1 MTLEKGEK
9 TMWYLA
15 LKAGHI
21 MAIISWMAGLFYL
34 PRLFVYHAMATPNG
48 EAWETFKGMERR
60 LLNQIT
66 TPAMIASWVLG
77 GAIVLLP
84 AGWAPDETGGELI
97 GQYWYLAKLALVIG
111 LTLYHVMLIHYVRV
125 FARDENVHSHV
136 YYRFINEVPTVVMIG
151 VIVLVVFHP
160 F

>member
-1 MTLEKGEK
+1 ML
-9 TMWYLA
+9 YLA
-15 LKAGHI
+15 LKAVHI

-34 PRLFVYHAMATPNG
+34 PRLFVYHALAAPNG
-48 EAWETFKGMERR
+48 EASETFKVMERR

-66 TPAMIASWVLG
+66 TPAMIASWVMG

-84 AGWAPDETGGELI
+84 AGWAPDTTGSELV

-111 LTLYHVMLIHYVRV
+111 LTVYHFMLIHYVRV
-125 FARDENVHSHV
+125 FARGENVHSHV
-136 YYRFINEVPTVVMIG
+136 YYRFFNEVPTVVMIA